1 MVGSEYG
8 DVHHAFS
15 NSERRLDDAEDL
27 PWAFSA
33 AHIVVLH
40 RGTLSD
46 QGHDGCGL
54 ARRQGAPGPGSSS
67 CQRSYSRPQIPQ
79 QGSATPSD
87 HSKNHKKLFGNEE
100 NFTMPLLR
108 GAKHVILGWMLW

>member
-1 MVGSEYG
+1 MGSEYD
-8 DVHHAFS
+8 DVHYAFS
-15 NSERRLDDAEDL
+15 NSEGRLDDAEDL
-27 PWAFSA
+27 PWAFLA

-87 HSKNHKKLFGNEE
+87 HSRNHKKMFETEE
-100 NFTMPLLR
+100 NFTVILLR
-108 GAKHVILGWMLW
+108 SAKHVILG